1 MGDLRKDYVLD
12 KFVILPEASKVTAD
26 SVDNYDNSNSSTES
40 NCPYCPGNESMTEP
54 ALLALVVK
62 DGMLQRLS
70 DSEDNT
76 IEDWSVRVFQ
86 SRKPVVATGA
96 AAATY
101 SDKPLYSEPAYGYH
115 QIVVASPNHK
125 ERLSEISV
133 EQWGNVLVVI
143 QDRVRWLYTQKSVTY
158 VSIYVNNGT
167 GAGAQVPH
175 PHLNIVTFSTIPP
188 IIETE
193 AEGSNKFMNENGS
206 CPACSIIGVESSG
219 PRQILA
225 TDSFIAFCP
234 WAPTYPFE
242 FWIYPKRHITSFS
255 KITQKEINDLA
266 LILRATLGGMSK
278 ALKDVPFNL
287 AFHLSPEKKNSRLIH
302 WHIEVYP
309 QTNTWSGLERG
320 FGVFINNVRPEKS
333 AEILG
338 SACRKELA
346 GLVGIV

>member
-1 MGDLRKDYVLD
+1 MGELRKDYVLD
-12 KFVILPEASKVTAD
+12 KFVVVPTGDQTASGER
-26 SVDNYDNSNSSTES
+26 SLSSSNEK
-40 NCPYCPGNESMTEP
+40 CPYCPGNESMTEP

-70 DSEDNT
+70 DSEDS
-76 IEDWSVRVFQ
+76 IIDDWSVRVFQ
-86 SRKPVVATGA
+86 SKTPVVVSNSSTS
-96 AAATY
+96 Y
-101 SDKPLYSEPAYGYH
+101 SDKPLYSEPAYGHH
-115 QIVVASPNHK
+115 QIVVATPDHTQN
-125 ERLSEISV
+125 LSQMSV

-158 VSIYVNNGT
+158 VSIYINSGA
-167 GAGAQVPH
+167 GAGAQLAH
-175 PHLNIVTFSTIPP
+175 PHLNMVTFSTIPP
-188 IIETE
+188 IIQTE
-193 AEGSNKFMNENGS
+193 AEGSHRYMNENGN
-206 CPACSIIGVESSG
+206 CPACNIISVESSG

-234 WAPTYPFE
+234 WAPIYPYE

-266 LILRATLGGMSK
+266 LMLRATLGGMSK
-278 ALKDVPFNL
+278 ALKDAPFNL
-287 AFHLSPEKKNSRLIH
+287 VFHLSPEKKNSRQIH

-309 QTNTWSGLERG
+309 QLGTWSGLERG
-320 FGVFINNVRPEKS
+320 FGVYVNNVRPEKS

-346 GLVGIV
+346 SLVGIV

>member
-1 MGDLRKDYVLD
+1 LGDLRKDYVLD
-12 KFVILPEASKVTAD
+12 KFVVLPEASQAATG
-26 SVDNYDNSNSSTES
+26 DNSTEDS

-54 ALLALVVK
+54 AILALVVK

-70 DSEDNT
+70 DSEDST
-76 IEDWSVRVFQ
+76 IEEWSVRVIQ
-86 SRKPVVATGA
+86 SKKPVVAIGS
-96 AAATY
+96 ATSY

-115 QIVVASPNHK
+115 QIVVASPDHK
-125 ERLSEISV
+125 RSLSQISV

-143 QDRVRWLYTQKSVTY
+143 QDRVRWLYTQKSVSY
-158 VSIYVNNGT
+158 VSIYINNGVS
-167 GAGAQVPH
+167 AGAQVIH

-188 IIETE
+188 VIDME
-193 AEGSNKFMNENGS
+193 AEGSHRFMNENGS

-219 PRQILA
+219 PRQVLA
-225 TDSFIAFCP
+225 TDSFLAFCP
-234 WAPTYPFE
+234 WAPTYPYE

-266 LILRATLGGMSK
+266 LMLRATLGGMSK
-278 ALKDVPFNL
+278 GLKDPPFNL

-309 QTNTWSGLERG
+309 QMNTWSGLERG
-320 FGVFINNVRPEKS
+320 FGVFVNTVGPEKS